1 MALPA
6 VPITYDEPTQGTGR
20 GRARSSAFA
29 INMRSDKSY
38 FVNRRT
44 DIGFTDPGNP
54 QARFGPS
61 ELPVPASKLH
71 VGLFGDSECGR
82 NRRNY
87 LALTTGDYYGAGS
100 LHRFSPIGLTR
111 EVEIHL

>member
-1 MALPA
+1 
-6 VPITYDEPTQGTGR
+6 
-20 GRARSSAFA
+20 
-29 INMRSDKSY
+29 MRSDKSY

-54 QARFGPS
+54 QVRFGPS

-71 VGLFGDSECGR
+71 VGLFGAPECGR

-87 LALTTGDYYGAGS
+87 LALTTGDYYGWLAPPFFANWDS
-100 LHRFSPIGLTR
+100 LR